1 MSALTVATSTR
12 YSAIHS
18 WRLLFGMLVA
28 CFVLLFPAREAN
40 AMSPLEALDKVCKEV
55 ESLCG
60 SYNSFKAVAAGCF
73 DESDELKCAVAII
86 GAASGGK
93 VSEATKQIDA
103 IVQCVQDGLPIG
115 GACKQYLDAAGVPA
129 NKINEAYG
137 VVNTC
142 AKVAS
147 ASGAAAEIDAVIIC
161 ADTIL
166 DSAIAKEANLGIPVW
181 VDSLFDIYGDIKHKD
196 YWSLVYHVGATVVCL
211 VAEYFAGGTDICGFL
226 GELYDAGKEVVE
238 TVGDV
243 SNGKTP
249 DWVPAPIKDAL
260 NNARKSCDSTMPT
273 AKYYELYFAPAID
286 TVVAPMQKNQDNYT
300 AVVKPKWDTCKSYY
314 YNRSLTSNWVCT
326 NGEAVA
332 TEYCD
337 RIRDQMFQPA
347 LMRRYFK
354 LEFVDRYLK
363 RATESIGKVQ
373 QQLPA
378 DTPNMRT
385 PLIKALGLRVSNYKT
400 GEIDYGVQGS
410 TIVAISES
418 YVREPYFK
426 AVAKGTHKTGVT
438 YYDFPLDIDGA
449 VAEQTATAT
458 AKLLGNVQSVLA
470 SLKQSGCKVENKK
483 IICDTLASI
492 AACDAIFQTGTA
504 ADNPCVGQTGT
515 AAQVE
520 MIRWHKEK
528 RFQTEKLA
536 CSYDILW
543 NATAVGCE
551 DPDYVKQCT
560 ALLQKEFGNKAKGF
574 PKAGVMDCQLKRTAE
589 QKKWAEAMPQV
600 AQVLSPGFDLK
611 FDLNTP
617 PKAKPTKLP
626 ECKVSTKDA
635 LVASCPKP
643 AAAVGS
649 PAYKL
654 AEQLIGVGR
663 VRECAETE
671 HSGTH
676 WVPTPCIHYYQ
687 PPISLADVKD
697 APGQQIVSNL
707 ANTGAVGRAEKLG
720 VTSAAEAA
728 ATMACQP
735 FLGRADEQLCP
746 NVAGFNACKT
756 LVDNVKMKTCHLAG
770 TQNIYPV
777 AKENTAAPSVPAACK
792 PFLGRVDE
800 MLCSDTAAYA
810 ACKAQVDGGT
820 IKTCRMTGS
829 QVVYAKLAP
838 AMPPVVPPEAP
849 ACKPFLGRADEM
861 LCSDATAYAACK
873 VQVDSGTMKTCRM
886 TGSQA
891 VYTNPPPA
899 TPPVLP
905 PSAQACKPFL
915 GRTDEMLCPD
925 VTTFSACKA
934 QVDNGQ
940 MKTCRQTGSQQVY
953 SKPITTGLAGGS
965 VPSGGTPTSG
975 TGLKL
980 GGVGLSPPVAATP
993 KVDQAALR
1001 LCKAFL
1007 GRKDEMLCSEAPS
1020 FAACKTAVDA
1030 GQMKTCRL
1038 ANTQE
1043 IYPKR

>member
-1 MSALTVATSTR
+1 MNPMLPTMNSVRFFCIATIARYVALFLIALTVLLLPTKEAR
-12 YSAIHS
+12 AESAIDA
-18 WRLLFGMLVA
+18 LF
-28 CFVLLFPAREAN
+28 
-40 AMSPLEALDKVCKEV
+40 SVCEQVK
-55 ESLCG
+55 SLCG
-60 SYNSFKAVAAGCF
+60 PNYKAVAEGCF
-73 DESDELKCAVAII
+73 LDGADELPCALAII
-86 GAASGGK
+86 NVASNGEAGEGIKKVNGIISCIKAVPELTSRAKFDALCRPLLQEAGVDLAKIDDVYNIAGK
-93 VSEATKQIDA
+93 CINADDVDDFIYCADA
-103 IVQCVQDGLPIG
+103 LLDSSIVQD
-115 GACKQYLDAAGVPA
+115 
-129 NKINEAYG
+129 
-137 VVNTC
+137 
-142 AKVAS
+142 
-147 ASGAAAEIDAVIIC
+147 
-161 ADTIL
+161 ADT
-166 DSAIAKEANLGIPVW
+166 GIPSW
-181 VDSLFDIYGDIKHKD
+181 VNSLFDIYIDIDKKD
-196 YWSLVYHVGATVVCL
+196 YWALVYDVGATVACI
-211 VAEYFAGGTDICGFL
+211 VANYMTSVDICGFL

-286 TVVAPMQKNQDNYT
+286 TVVVPMQKNQDNYT

-314 YNRSLTSNWVCT
+314 NNRSLTSNWVCT

-347 LMRRYFK
+347 LMRRYFT

-385 PLIKALGLRVSNYKT
+385 TLISALGLRVRDYKT

-410 TIVAISES
+410 TIFAISES

-449 VAEQTATAT
+449 VAEQTAMAT
-458 AKLLGNVQSVLA
+458 AKLLGNAQSVLA

-536 CSYDILW
+536 CSYDIFW
-543 NATAVGCE
+543 NATAVGCD

-687 PPISLADVKD
+687 PAISLADVKD
-697 APGQQIVSNL
+697 ATEQQTVSNL
-707 ANTGAVGRAEKLG
+707 ANTGAVGGAGKLG
-720 VTSAAEAA
+720 VTSVAEAA
-728 ATMACQP
+728 ATKTCQP

-792 PFLGRVDE
+792 PFIGRADE

-820 IKTCRMTGS
+820 MKTCRMIGS

-838 AMPPVVPPEAP
+838 AMPPVMP
-849 ACKPFLGRADEM
+849 L
-861 LCSDATAYAACK
+861 
-873 VQVDSGTMKTCRM
+873 
-886 TGSQA
+886 
-891 VYTNPPPA
+891 PA
-899 TPPVLP
+899 TPT
-905 PSAQACKPFL
+905 CKPFL

-965 VPSGGTPTSG
+965 VPSGGTPTFG
-975 TGLKL
+975 TGLKP
-980 GGVGLSPPVAATP
+980 GGVGLSSPVAATP